1 MAANTPSPL
10 EQDAARTYRVQ
21 TVVESYGGVESHYAA
36 AYAHWADEVGEEGAI
51 AYAANRG
58 KGLTG
63 SAKQT
68 IRRAINAARAG
79 A

>member
-1 MAANTPSPL
+1 MAPQTAPEPAGATN
-10 EQDAARTYRVQ
+10 RVQ
-21 TVVESYGGVESHYAA
+21 AVVDSYGGVESHYAA